1 MHIGLIGL
9 ALVLAVIVRSSWSP
23 ATVDSWEQRW
33 QRALGALLS
42 PFLLL
47 LATAIAVLQ
56 MGHHGQMMGMPVGR
70 IGCLIALGFLGS
82 GLVLVVVLAALGWR
96 SRHRVSTYP
105 TVAASGQ
112 MARLLD
118 IDALFAGQVGFW
130 TPTLIVSRGLLHKL
144 SAEQIAAVLTHEQA
158 HYYYRDPFWFFWLGW
173 VRRFTAWLPNTA
185 ALWEEL
191 LVLRELRAD
200 RWAAQTVD
208 PLLLAES
215 LLQVVQ
221 SQVVQSAATVP
232 AHSYSVAFGGAE
244 PLTRLEERID
254 ALLEPGDR
262 PLVAA
267 PALQWR
273 AWAGL
278 LIGLLPL
285 LTLPLHS

>member
-9 ALVLAVIVRSSWSP
+9 ALVLAAMMRARWSSP
-23 ATVDSWEQRW
+23 AADSWEQRW
-33 QRALGALLS
+33 QKALGALLS
-42 PFLLL
+42 PVLLL
-47 LATAIAVLQ
+47 GATAIAVLQ

-70 IGCLIALGFLGS
+70 IGCLIALGFLGG
-82 GLVLVVVLAALGWR
+82 GLLLLLALAALGGR
-96 SRHRVSTYP
+96 SLHRVSTYP
-105 TVAASGQ
+105 TVTASGQ
-112 MARLLD
+112 VARLLD
-118 IDALFAGQVGFW
+118 TDALFAAQVGFW
-130 TPTLIVSRGLLHKL
+130 TPTLIVSRGLLHSL
-144 SAEQIAAVLTHEQA
+144 SAEQTAAVLTHEQA
-158 HYYYRDPFWFFWLGW
+158 HHYYRDPFWFFWLGW
-173 VRRFTAWLPNTA
+173 VRRLTAWLPNTA

-221 SQVVQSAATVP
+221 SSTTVP
-232 AHSYSVAFGGAE
+232 AHPYSVAFGGAE
-244 PLTRLEERID
+244 PVTRLEERID
-254 ALLEPGDR
+254 ALLAPGDR
-262 PLVAA
+262 PLVATS
-267 PALQWR
+267 ALQWR